1 MTLDRPLVY
10 VGILVA
16 AMVEGEVAFVAAATL
31 VGQGYLN
38 PLGVMAA
45 GTAGAS
51 LGDQFYFYLLRGRL
65 RRFLNRY
72 ESIARRG
79 ESLVRRVRR
88 HQSAMVFAIRFAPGL
103 RIALAAACAYAGVT
117 PLRFSALS
125 FVSSAVWAAGLL
137 IVVAWIG
144 PTYLSSLGISGW
156 WGALVPAVLIVL
168 LFRIAGYFERR
179 ALPGQEGHE
188 DVRNHEADKQH

>member
-1 MTLDRPLVY
+1 VTLDRPLVY

-16 AMVEGEVAFVAAATL
+16 AMVEGEVAFVAAAIL

-45 GTAGAS
+45 GTAGAA

-65 RRFLNRY
+65 RRFLNGY

-103 RIALAAACAYAGVT
+103 RIALAVACAYAGVT

-137 IVVAWIG
+137 IVVAWVG
-144 PTYLSSLGISGW
+144 PTYLSSFGISGW
-156 WGALVPAVLIVL
+156 WAVLVPAVLIVL
-168 LFRIAGYFERR
+168 LFRIAGYLERR
-179 ALPGQEGHE
+179 ALP
-188 DVRNHEADKQH
+188 